1 MAEQTNTTTITLP
14 GGVDVTVPTV
24 PGISG
29 GGGIT
34 IPGVGSALTEDEAR
48 RREEA
53 AFTRGKESMTV
64 IIGGAAVAGAV
75 VGYLLSR

>member
-1 MAEQTNTTTITLP
+1 MPENKTTTTTITLP

-24 PGISG
+24 PGIS

-64 IIGGAAVAGAV
+64 IIGGAAVVGALA
-75 VGYLLSR
+75 GYLLSR